1 MTSRERVRAALA
13 HRTPDQVP
21 VEFGATAVTGMHV
34 TCVAALRDHYGLEP
48 RPVKVWE
55 PYQMLGWIDE
65 DLAELLGLDVV
76 GLTSRNTLFG
86 FPNENWQPF
95 TAPWGQRVLVSEQFR
110 TTTDLN
116 GDLLLYPGGD
126 LAAPP
131 SGRMP
136 VGGFYFDTIIRQE
149 PIDEARL
156 DPADNLEEFG
166 PLSTADLEHLTAQAA
181 GVAGSS
187 LARIGSVAG
196 TGLGDIALVPAP
208 FLKHP
213 KGIRDVEEWYVSTVA
228 RRDYVHQ
235 VFARQC
241 EIALVNLERVH
252 PLLADALDVLFLCG
266 TDFGTQISTFCSPAT
281 FDELYAPAQRLGPP
295 LHLVEDLQALL
306 RRGGTAAGTAGR
318 LRLRR
323 RQPGAVLGRG
333 DGPGDPE
340 GEVRGPPGLLGGRGR
355 HPANPPLRH
364 PGRGP
369 RRGAPAVRDL
379 LPRRRVRLQRDPQ
392 RADEHPGGQ
401 RGGDDRRGEGVQRQ
415 ALKAYLQV
423 HTQSEGGDDR

>member
-1 MTSRERVRAALA
+1 MTSRERVLAALA

-48 RPVKVWE
+48 RLVKVWE

-65 DLAELLGLDVV
+65 DLREVLGLDVV

-95 TAPWGQRVLVSEQFR
+95 TTPWGQRVLVSEQFR
-110 TTTDLN
+110 TTTDVN

-126 LAAPP
+126 LAAPA

-149 PIDEARL
+149 PIDEDRL

-166 PLSTADLEHLTAQAA
+166 PLTDEDMRHLAGQIA
-181 GVAGSS
+181 GVAGSP
-187 LARIGSVAG
+187 LARTGSVAG

-213 KGIRDVEEWYVSTVA
+213 RGIRDVEEWYVSTVA

-235 VFARQC
+235 VFSRQC
-241 EIALVNLERVH
+241 EIALANLERVR

-281 FDELYAPAQRLGPP
+281 FDELYAPYYRRLNDWVHRYTPWKTFKHTCGAVEPLLGRLADCGFDIVNPVQCSAAGMDPATLKARYGDRLVFWGGGVDTQRTLPFGTPAE
-295 LHLVEDLQALL
+295 VRAEVL
-306 RRGGTAAGTAGR
+306 RRCEIFSRDGGFVFNAIHNVQMNTPVANVAAMFAAVKEFNGR
-318 LRLRR
+318 R
-323 RQPGAVLGRG
+323 
-333 DGPGDPE
+333 
-340 GEVRGPPGLLGGRGR
+340 
-355 HPANPPLRH
+355 
-364 PGRGP
+364 
-369 RRGAPAVRDL
+369 
-379 LPRRRVRLQRDPQ
+379 
-392 RADEHPGGQ
+392 
-401 RGGDDRRGEGVQRQ
+401 
-415 ALKAYLQV
+415 
-423 HTQSEGGDDR
+423 